1 MTTLL
6 NLKCKR
12 NKLKDYLAGRT
23 KTIGTKHIWS
33 NLNLVDQTQAKS
45 HCIPFSLSQSYPFV
59 IPYSAYLTPH
69 GDCKTQLLATVRLDL
84 STVKSKD
91 GNLVCARNRSELRAP
106 PDLYSFCARHQKRS
120 LTPPALF
127 SYSQTSIPFL
137 LNENEKEQDT
147 RKIMWSGQ
155 EVIHPH
161 S

>member
-1 MTTLL
+1 MTLL

-23 KTIGTKHIWS
+23 KTTGTKHIWS

-106 PDLYSFCARHQKRS
+106 SKAIFDSPGPIFLLPNFYSF
-120 LTPPALF
+120 P
-127 SYSQTSIPFL
+127 SQ
-137 LNENEKEQDT
+137 
-147 RKIMWSGQ
+147 RK
-155 EVIHPH
+155 
-161 S
+161 